1 MTDKTISCSIC
12 NKLYSSNSSLSNHNR
27 IAHGIRKHGIEKKY
41 ECRFCKKEYVFSQS
55 RWKHEKTCKS
65 KDNDEIEKIKE
76 ENEKLLKETIEK
88 IKEENEKLLKKT
100 IEKIKEENEKLLKET
115 IEKIK
120 EENEKNEEIITPL

>member
-27 IAHGIRKHGIEKKY
+27 ITHGIRKHGIEKKY
-41 ECRFCKKEYVFSQS
+41 ECRFCKKEYVVSQS
-55 RWKHEKTCKS
+55 RWKHEITCKS
-65 KDNDEIEKIKE
+65 KDND
-76 ENEKLLKETIEK
+76 
-88 IKEENEKLLKKT
+88 KKSLQET

-120 EENEKNEEIITPL
+120 KENEKSLQEILNTFNAVNKILMDRINKQ